1 MRFVSAIVAFV
12 LAAVMLVFGIAQ
24 RTIFLET
31 VSAPLSATVEDV
43 QYAVLTPGALG
54 AHDGSQT
61 VTLSGSDTVFMAY
74 GRTTDVEAWLGTS
87 RYAKISYS
95 SDKGAF
101 TSKTVT
107 GEAASGTIAASTEAP
122 AIVNPA
128 GSDLWLEEFSAEES
142 LTKTINVPEGISVII
157 ASDGTAAAP
166 TDISVSWPVDT
177 STPWAGPLIVGGA
190 VMLLIGLGLYAWA
203 LLHMRRSRGPR
214 RNLPRGPRMPKL
226 PRVPR
231 PKVIKASEI
240 TGGRKAISKRV
251 ATVIPVVV
259 ISGLVLSGCSAE
271 FWPQA
276 DDVSPTSSG
285 TASATAGGDT
295 DAKDS
300 ALGTANP
307 DPASVRIDPVV
318 TVPQLERIVSKI
330 SELTAE
336 ADATLNADAI
346 KTRFT
351 GPALE
356 QRLANYKIRAS
367 YAEQPALQALP
378 AGPLNLVLPQQSAS
392 WPRVVMAMILNED
405 DATVPPTALVLKQE
419 SPRSN
424 YVIEYSVQLEA
435 SAQVTDVAPAVIGA
449 PIVAPDSKL
458 PLMAPDQVAAAYADI
473 LMNGEASS
481 FYDLFESEGDTLR
494 AAIGVDKMN
503 EWRAAL
509 PSTASIEFARA
520 AGSGRPVALGTN
532 DAGALVAVS
541 MTETEVVKP
550 VDSGATVSP
559 EKASKALS
567 GVEATAKGIQ
577 SVYEDQLLFLVP
589 AAGSTDQIVL
599 LGMSRGLIS
608 SAELQ

>member
-24 RTIFLET
+24 RTIFLEP
-31 VSAPLSATVEDV
+31 VSEPLSTTVEGV

-54 AHDGSQT
+54 AHEGGQT
-61 VTLSGSDTVFMAY
+61 VEISGSDTVFMAY
-74 GRTTDVEAWLGTS
+74 GRTADVEAWIGDS
-87 RYAKISYS
+87 SYSKISYS
-95 SDKGAF
+95 SDKGDF

-107 GEAASGTIAASTEAP
+107 GDSASGEAAQPADTPTI
-122 AIVNPA
+122 VDPA
-128 GSDLWLEEFSAEES
+128 GSDLWLEEFSAEKS
-142 LTKTINVPEGISVII
+142 LSKTINVPDDISVII
-157 ASDGTAAAP
+157 ASDGTAPAP
-166 TDISVSWPVDT
+166 ANVSVSWPVDT

-190 VMLLIGLGLYAWA
+190 VLLLIGLALYAWA

-226 PRVPR
+226 PRAPR

-240 TGGRKAISKRV
+240 TGGRKAISKRM
-251 ATVIPVVV
+251 ATLVPVVV
-259 ISGLVLSGCSAE
+259 ISGLVLSGCSAD

-276 DDVSPTSSG
+276 DDSSPASTS
-285 TASATAGGDT
+285 TATSDT
-295 DAKDS
+295 SNEKDS
-300 ALGTANP
+300 TLGTPTP
-307 DPASVRIDPVV
+307 DPAAIQVEPVV
-318 TVPQLERIVSKI
+318 TVPQLERIVGKI

-336 ADATLNADAI
+336 ADATLNSDAI

-378 AGPLNLVLPQQSAS
+378 SGPLNLVLPQQSAA
-392 WPRVVMAMILNED
+392 WPRVVMAMILNEE

-419 SPRSN
+419 SPRAN
-424 YVIEYSVQLEA
+424 YVIEYAVQLEA
-435 SAQVTDVAPAVIGA
+435 SAKVTDVAPAVIGA

-458 PLMAPDQVAAAYADI
+458 PLLAPDQVAAAYADI
-473 LMNGEASS
+473 LMNGEASQS
-481 FYDLFESEGDTLR
+481 YGLFESDGDTLR
-494 AAIGVDKMN
+494 TEIGVDKMN

-520 AGSGRPVALGTN
+520 AGTGRPIALGTN

-541 MTETEVVKP
+541 MTETETVKP